1 MTIVRTACAP
11 RQTSLLLVLV
21 VTAVAPIPLIAAE
34 AVDAIEVIGVTP
46 VHGAGVPAGEYPAN
60 VQTLNKDDLADG
72 GLDVTDSLN
81 RKLSSVTLNAAQ
93 NNPLQPDVQYRGFT
107 ASPLLGLPQ
116 GIAVYGDGVRLN
128 SVFGDTVHWD
138 MIPQHAIDSI
148 NLMPG
153 SNPLFGLNTL
163 GGALSY
169 RTKDGFTTDKSR
181 VTVLGG
187 SFDRWEVAAETGAQ
201 HGEWAYYVAL
211 SYFDEEGWRDY
222 SPSTAR
228 SLFGKVSW
236 QAGVSRLD
244 LGINIADSDLIGN
257 GATPTQLLDEDR
269 EAIFTRPDKTE
280 NELFAVT
287 LNGETELNE
296 NTLLAGNVFF
306 RRHNISTLNGDDSD
320 IEGCALPAN
329 AGLLCIEDD
338 GAEEVVEDPNG
349 NPIAAS
355 GALEGATVNT
365 SQTDQ
370 DSYGMT
376 VQATFL
382 HDVAGY
388 ENQLI
393 VGGAWDEGRARY
405 RAKTELGSLD
415 ATRLAVGGRVF
426 DGGSFIDVKTRTRS
440 FGLFFFDSLRVT
452 DALTLSLAG
461 RWNNTNVELDDQLGT
476 ALNGDH
482 TFSRFNPSVGAAYA
496 LQPSTTLYG
505 SYSEATRA
513 PTPVELT
520 CADPDDPCR
529 LPNAFVADPPLD
541 QVVARTFELGA
552 RGRSGGINW
561 NVAIFTTTNED
572 DIIFISSG
580 ALTSEGYFDNIGDT
594 RRRGIELGVSGRA
607 LSDRLDWFAGYT
619 YLEATFQ
626 SDFRAPS
633 ENHPKAVGGEIGVDK
648 GDRIPGI
655 PEHVFKVGADY
666 KITPSFA
673 LGGEV
678 LYASNQYLRGDESNQ
693 LDPIDGYAVTN
704 LRMRYE
710 LTKALSV
717 IGRIDN
723 VFDTEYETFGVLG
736 EPAEVLGAAYD
747 DPRFLGPGSPRGG
760 WIGVEATF

>member
-1 MTIVRTACAP
+1 MALIRASRSPGNVGVFFVIAVST
-11 RQTSLLLVLV
+11 
-21 VTAVAPIPLIAAE
+21 VTPVEGIAAQ

-46 VHGAGVPAGEYPAN
+46 LHGTGVPAAEYPAN
-60 VQTLNKDDLADG
+60 VQTLNTDDLADG

-138 MIPQHAIDSI
+138 MIPQHAIGSI
-148 NLMPG
+148 NLIPG

-169 RTKDGFTTDKSR
+169 RTKDGFTTDQSR
-181 VTVLGG
+181 VSVLGG
-187 SFDRWEVAAETGAQ
+187 SFDRWELAAETGAQ
-201 HGEWAYYVAL
+201 HGDWAYYLAL

-222 SPSTAR
+222 SPSTAQ

-257 GATPTQLLDEDR
+257 GATPAQLLHEDR
-269 EAIFTRPDKTE
+269 EAIFTRPDQTE

-287 LNGETELNE
+287 LNGETEMNDD
-296 NTLLAGNVFF
+296 TLLSGNLYF
-306 RRHNISTLNGDDSD
+306 RRHDISTLNGDDSD
-320 IEGCALPAN
+320 IEECALPGN

-338 GAEEVVEDPNG
+338 GTEKVVEDPNG

-355 GALEGATVNT
+355 DSLEGATVNT
-365 SQTDQ
+365 SRTEQ

-376 VQATFL
+376 LQTTFL
-382 HDVAGY
+382 HDLAGY

-393 VGGAWDEGRARY
+393 VGAAWDEGRAHY

-415 ATRLAVGGRVF
+415 ATRLAVGGAVF
-426 DGGSFIDVKTRTRS
+426 DGESFVDVKTKTRS

-452 DALTLSLAG
+452 DALTVNLAG
-461 RWNNTNVELDDQLGT
+461 RWNSTNIELDDQLGT

-482 TFSRFNPSVGAAYA
+482 TFNRFNPSIGVTYA

-541 QVVARTFELGA
+541 QVVAKTFELGA
-552 RGRSGGINW
+552 RGRTAGINW
-561 NVAIFTTTNED
+561 NAAIFTTTNQD

-594 RRRGIELGVSGRA
+594 RRRGIELGVSGSA
-607 LSDRLDWFAGYT
+607 LSGRLDWFAGYT
-619 YLEATFQ
+619 YLDATFQ
-626 SDFRAPS
+626 SAFRAPS
-633 ENHPKAVGGEIGVDK
+633 ENHPEAVGGEIAVEK

-655 PEHVFKVGADY
+655 PEHVLKVGADY
-666 KITPSFA
+666 KVTPALS

-693 LDPIDGYAVTN
+693 LDPIDGYTVTN
-704 LRMRYE
+704 LRMRYQVNR
-710 LTKALSV
+710 TFSV
-717 IGRIDN
+717 IARVDN

-736 EPAEVLGAAYD
+736 EPDEVLGAAYD